1 MKINLPQ
8 KPKIVKSEDN
18 RVIFE
23 IEGLYPGYG
32 VTLGNALRR
41 VLLSSL
47 PGAAVTG
54 VKIKGVHHEFSTI
67 PYVTEDV
74 IEIILNL
81 RQIRFKMHTDQP
93 VKLFLNAKG
102 EKVVKAGDIKTTSDI
117 EIINKDIVIANLNSK
132 KAELEIEIE
141 VESGFGF
148 VPVEARKKVKL
159 EIGLIAV
166 DAAFSPLRK
175 VNFEVEN
182 MRVGDRTDY
191 NRLRLDIET
200 DGSINPEEAFKK
212 ASEILVE
219 QFKIFIEAEQA
230 EEGEI
235 GETVSEEKEA
245 FKDATKIKIEDL
257 KLSTRT
263 QNALLLGGIKTV
275 GGLIKK
281 TELSLKE
288 IGGLGEKG
296 VTEIGRAL
304 KKIGLGLKTE
314 NTELPAEDNLSKE
327 R

>member
-8 KPKIVKSEDN
+8 KPKIVKSEGN
-18 RVIFE
+18 RAVFE

-67 PYVTEDV
+67 PYVAEDV

-81 RQIRFKMHTDQP
+81 RQVRFKMHTDQP

-102 EKVVKAGDIKTTSDI
+102 EKTVKAGDIKITSDI
-117 EIINKDIVIANLNSK
+117 EIINKDIVIANLTNK
-132 KAELEIEIE
+132 KAELEMEIEI
-141 VESGFGF
+141 ESGFGF
-148 VPVEARKKVKL
+148 VPVEARKKAKL

-166 DAAFSPLRK
+166 DAAFSPLKK

-200 DGSINPEEAFKK
+200 DGSIGAEEAFRK

-219 QFKIFIEAEQA
+219 QFKAFIETEQEEQA
-230 EEGEI
+230 QPEEGI
-235 GETVSEEKEA
+235 SEEKEDL
-245 FKDATKIKIEDL
+245 KDLTKMKIEDL
-257 KLSTRT
+257 NLSTRT
-263 QNALLLGGIKTV
+263 QNALLEGGIKTV

-281 TELSLKE
+281 TETSLKE
-288 IGGLGEKG
+288 IEGMGDKG
-296 VTEIGRAL
+296 IEEVRNTL
-304 KKIGLGLKTE
+304 KKLGLNFK
-314 NTELPAEDNLSKE
+314 K
-327 R
+327 